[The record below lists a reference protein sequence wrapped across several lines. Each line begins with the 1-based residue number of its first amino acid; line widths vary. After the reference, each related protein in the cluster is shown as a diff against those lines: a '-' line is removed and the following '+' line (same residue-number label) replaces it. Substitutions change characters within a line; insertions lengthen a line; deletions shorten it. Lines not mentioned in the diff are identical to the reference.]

1 VPRRRWRLLERRGRL
16 MPGLRTYL
24 ALGPSGLREAHG
36 LAPIQGYEEAR
47 WFTCSQEREAAWRE
61 HGVEILGDWVLAHP
75 GSRPWG
81 WWCWTATEPRRVVAG
96 AELLIPPIEWV
107 WRENLGVPALLQ
119 CRPRGYVGLPSVEAQ
134 AVCLQRLG
142 LLGADERAT
151 LAADAFA
158 PEAVDPFIFTQEEL
172 ERFLPYTEAE
182 QPTVPSPGRFE

>member
-1 VPRRRWRLLERRGRL
+1 MPRRRWVLKARRGPL
-16 MPGLRTYL
+16 SPGLRTYL
-24 ALGPSGLREAHG
+24 ELGQFGPVGAERRV
-36 LAPIQGYEEAR
+36 PIEGYEEAR
-47 WFTCSQEREAAWRE
+47 WFTPSQTRAAAWRE
-61 HGVEILGDWVLAHP
+61 HGAEILMAWVRERP
-75 GSRPWG
+75 GTRPWA
-81 WWCWTATEPRRVVAG
+81 WWQYDATEVRRCVAG
-96 AELLIPPIEWV
+96 AELLVPPIEWV
-107 WRENLGVPALLQ
+107 WRENFGVPAFVQ
-119 CRPRGYVGLPSVEAQ
+119 YRPRGCVGLPSVEAQ